1 MLFFVLIIIRQS
13 NCSVSAEKS
22 SSSINSLQSTSN
34 NNCEQIVSALNPSND
49 ADYKLESFI
58 ENNHTGEGIL
68 RVTIEEARKDT
79 KKGKTASKNKLTF
92 LKETDFPKMYQDITK
107 LKQQL
112 TEPSLEREVL
122 DQIKTLIR
130 TLNTTKVPLEKV
142 LELLNNFNAD
152 LDCAVL
158 KFKDKSRWDI

>member
-1 MLFFVLIIIRQS
+1 MFSF
-13 NCSVSAEKS
+13 SAEKS
-22 SSSINSLQSTSN
+22 SSSIDSVQSTS
-34 NNCEQIVSALNPSND
+34 NNCEQIVSNLNPSND
-49 ADYKLESFI
+49 AEYKLESFI

-68 RVTIEEARKDT
+68 RVTIEEAQKDT
-79 KKGKTASKNKLTF
+79 KKGKTASKNKLSF

-112 TEPSLEREVL
+112 TEPSLEYEVL

-158 KFKDKSRWDI
+158 KFKDQSRWDI